1 MLVIQLFAGGVFT
14 RAAGGSTTSKPLE
27 KTK

>member
-1 MLVIQLFAGGVFT
+1 MFVIQLFAGAVFT
-14 RAAGGSTTSKPLE
+14 PAAGGSTTSTPLE